1 MELAPEPLS
10 PEDPLVVQDFQVRFR
25 TEFEERRARRV
36 EELVQINT
44 QMTEE
49 AALVQATAQI
59 ERDMTPQYR
68 ADVDR
73 QNQERLNRHK
83 LSFPYNDF
91 TFALVT
97 LVLADR
103 QQEKMEKF
111 SL

>member
-1 MELAPEPLS
+1 M
-10 PEDPLVVQDFQVRFR
+10 
-25 TEFEERRARRV
+25 

-44 QMTEE
+44 QLSEE
-49 AALVQATAQI
+49 AAQAQATVMV
-59 ERDMTPQYR
+59 EREMEPLFK
-68 ADVDR
+68 ADLDQQNHER
-73 QNQERLNRHK
+73 QHKHK

-97 LVLADR
+97 LVLADM